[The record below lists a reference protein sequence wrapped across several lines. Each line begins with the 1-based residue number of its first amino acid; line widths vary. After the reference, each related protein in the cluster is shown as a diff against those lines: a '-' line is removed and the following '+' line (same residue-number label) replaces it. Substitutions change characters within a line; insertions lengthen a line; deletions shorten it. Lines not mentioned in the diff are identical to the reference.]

1 MPLSIGQAAAVPF
14 LQPGEWPE
22 WLFLFL
28 SHCAVVCS
36 CLWGCRQLA
45 VIGGRRRRITRRRAR
60 RMREMSEEFMAKIT
74 AAGDWWRAHEFPP
87 VQEQGGTHK
96 KKNWRLRLCSN
107 PGYEMKQRIVASWL
121 ELLMM
126 IDKRRHA
133 LGLSLGNKRS
143 AIMYVVLVSSRRVPA
158 LSRVCLVL
166 LPRSSVCILPARIP
180 TSLWLACCSRRVKG
194 R

>member
-1 MPLSIGQAAAVPF
+1 
-14 LQPGEWPE
+14 
-22 WLFLFL
+22 
-28 SHCAVVCS
+28 
-36 CLWGCRQLA
+36 
-45 VIGGRRRRITRRRAR
+45 
-60 RMREMSEEFMAKIT
+60 MREMSEEFMAKIT

-133 LGLSLGNKRS
+133 LGLSLE
-143 AIMYVVLVSSRRVPA
+143 VVSVF
-158 LSRVCLVL
+158 CLQEYRQVFGWHAA
-166 LPRSSVCILPARIP
+166 PD
-180 TSLWLACCSRRVKG
+180 G
-194 R
+194 